1 MKESRKDIRSE
12 LSDMNKSHTARDRVQ
27 LPALQE
33 GDSYFTVLDNIN
45 LPIEYLKGEII
56 KATKGLT
63 E

>member
-1 MKESRKDIRSE
+1 
-12 LSDMNKSHTARDRVQ
+12 MNKSHTARDRVQ